1 MGKENFI
8 HRIFRRSRGSMRFS
22 CFCRFSFCVRLSL
35 TGWSCRS
42 LREHV
47 SEMTVPMLEG
57 LDSVSA
63 VALARDSGFGVVF
76 SEEREYSKAFDMD
89 LVMRQNPSAG
99 ARIKPGRTI
108 RLTIS
113 DGLHQFTVPDLF
125 DKNAEEAATA
135 IRNAGLS
142 VGLTFHT
149 PHPAFSKGK
158 VVRTNPSEGS
168 LVHKGDTVDVFLS
181 SGPSGKQIELPGVVG
196 LSLSAAAS
204 NLRSAGFIV
213 GKTSRGKYSDVPAE
227 KSFRRNR
234 RRGRLFPPVRKST
247 WSLRSKRL
255 SMYRLL
261 PVLLSFSLAVVA
273 CSGPKQLSPSDDM
286 SRNVKI
292 VAAEKS
298 EPAKIDSARLL
309 RLEIA
314 HGSFLRALALER
326 QGEFAIAEEFMRHAY
341 EADSENR
348 YLAFSVLEL
357 MIRRGAGASDGR

>member
-8 HRIFRRSRGSMRFS
+8 HRIFSTKPWLYALFLLLPFLVL
-22 CFCRFSFCVRLSL
+22 CAIVFDRLVMPVVA
-35 TGWSCRS
+35 
-42 LREHV
+42 REHV

-63 VALARDSGFGVVF
+63 VALARDSGFGVIF
-76 SEEREYSKAFDMD
+76 SEEREYSKAFDTD

-99 ARIKPGRTI
+99 ARTKPGRTI

-125 DKNAEEAATA
+125 DKNAEEAVAA

-213 GKTSRGKYSDVPAE
+213 GKTSRGKHSGVPAGKVVSQE
-227 KSFRRNR
+227 PSA
-234 RRGRLFPPVRKST
+234 GTALFAG
-247 WSLRSKRL
+247 SKINL
-255 SMYRLL
+255 
-261 PVLLSFSLAVVA
+261 V
-273 CSGPKQLSPSDDM
+273 
-286 SRNVKI
+286 
-292 VAAEKS
+292 
-298 EPAKIDSARLL
+298 
-309 RLEIA
+309 
-314 HGSFLRALALER
+314 
-326 QGEFAIAEEFMRHAY
+326 IAE
-341 EADSENR
+341 
-348 YLAFSVLEL
+348 
-357 MIRRGAGASDGR
+357 